1 MTFSLLNKMQFIEQ
15 IHPNISLQRY
25 NEISMIVVEHETGR
39 AIVSLQGAQ
48 LLSWQPKYA
57 AQDLLW
63 LSDAEPFKQGVAIRG
78 GMPICYPWFGANGE
92 PAHGFARLR
101 QWVLSDWQVSEHEVK
116 LIFGLYS
123 ENNIAIARVRMSFA
137 EDCRVKFTQLD
148 NSEAQVALHTYF
160 NIGDI
165 EQTTIFGLPKHCF
178 DSAAKEEIDVASPL
192 SIRQHT
198 DYIYSG
204 ENRINHIEDKAN
216 ARFIEVE
223 HHNASNVVVWNPW
236 HKATSAMSEQGYRT
250 MLCVET
256 ARIDQKIK
264 QGDAIEV
271 RIAQQ

>member
-1 MTFSLLNKMQFIEQ
+1 MTFSLFHKMEFIEQ

-25 NEISMIVVEHETGR
+25 NEIAMIVVEHPTGR

-48 LLSWQPKYA
+48 LLSWQPKSA

-63 LSDAEPFKQGVAIRG
+63 LSESEPFQAGNAIRG
-78 GMPICYPWFGANGE
+78 GMPICYPWFGAVKQ
-92 PAHGFARLR
+92 PAHGFARVR

-148 NSEAQVALHTYF
+148 KSDAQAALHTYF
-160 NIGDI
+160 NVGDI
-165 EQTTIFGLPKHCF
+165 EQTTVFGLPKQCL
-178 DSAAKEEIDVASPL
+178 DKVAQQMIDVPSPL
-192 SIRQHT
+192 NIKQHI
-198 DYIYSG
+198 DYVYSG

-216 ARFIEVE
+216 RRFIEVE

-236 HKATSAMSEQGYRT
+236 TTPTSAMSEHGYRT

-256 ARIDQKIK
+256 ARIDQKLA
-264 QGDAIEV
+264 QGESIEV
-271 RIAQQ
+271 RIIQQ

>member
-1 MTFSLLNKMQFIEQ
+1 MTFSLFNKMEFIEQ

-25 NEISMIVVEHETGR
+25 NEISMIVVEHNTGK
-39 AIVSLQGAQ
+39 AIISLQGAQ
-48 LLSWQPKYA
+48 LLSWQPKSS

-78 GMPICYPWFGANGE
+78 GIPLCYPWFGGAQQ
-92 PAHGFARLR
+92 PAHGFARIR

-137 EDCRVKFTQLD
+137 EDCRVKFTQLAKD
-148 NSEAQVALHTYF
+148 EAQVALHTYF

-165 EQTTIFGLPKHCF
+165 EQTTIFGLPKQCM
-178 DSAAKEEIDVASPL
+178 DRVADAVIEVPSPL
-192 SIRQHT
+192 TISKHT

-216 ARFIEVE
+216 KRFIEVE

-236 HKATSAMSEQGYRT
+236 TAPTSAISENGYRT

-256 ARIDQKIK
+256 ARVDEKLK
-264 QGDAIEV
+264 QGDSLEV
-271 RIAQQ
+271 RIIQQ